1 MKGIFAALLALIMGF
16 TGFATEGG
24 VIEAEED
31 EFIVQVWLDTD
42 DAVCVLSHANM
53 LDGELVGGG
62 SACNADM
69 RTPLSGYVY
78 ENFRGGGRPEGL
90 LHFVLGE
97 RPLRRRFVDA
107 GGGRD
112 RHPGALGRGVQRDH
126 RGRQRGRLYGLY
138 RRVNQIRSAPQRGAP
153 FRIDILPV
161 LPN

>member
-24 VIEAEED
+24 VIEGEED

-53 LDGELVGGG
+53 LDGDLVGGG

-78 ENFRGGGRPEGL
+78 ENFRAEDFPEGADL
-90 LHFVLGE
+90 NGFSISFSVSDRFDDGSSTPVAGE
-97 RPLRRRFVDA
+97 IAIPARWGEVYSVIIEGDSA
-107 GGGRD
+107 GGYTAYIGE
-112 RHPGALGRGVQRDH
+112 
-126 RGRQRGRLYGLY
+126 
-138 RRVNQIRSAPQRGAP
+138 
-153 FRIDILPV
+153 
-161 LPN
+161 